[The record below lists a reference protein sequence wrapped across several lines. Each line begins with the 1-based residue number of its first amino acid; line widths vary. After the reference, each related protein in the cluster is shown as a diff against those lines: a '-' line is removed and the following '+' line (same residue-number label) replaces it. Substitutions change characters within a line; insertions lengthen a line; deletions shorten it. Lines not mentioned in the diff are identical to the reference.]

1 MSVKWFDL
9 ELAFDFVGGGQGGV
23 HQAYLCKRTGK
34 LYWHSEDLEDEEEL
48 PDDIDDTD
56 KYIPIPDKK
65 ELDLGKPLVMDFA
78 SQFLPDDL
86 ERVRDIFRHRG
97 AYGRFKDLLAHRHA
111 IDQWHKYEAEMEKK
125 ALREWCEANAIEVE
139 E

>member
-1 MSVKWFDL
+1 MPVKWFDL
-9 ELAFDFVGGGQGGV
+9 ELAFDFVGDGLGGAR
-23 HQAYLCKRTGK
+23 QAYLCKRTGK
-34 LYWHSEDLEDEEEL
+34 LYWHSEDLGDEEEL